1 MIQFRKWASF
11 RFRPVVLL
19 VAAGFLLTGCSGLER
34 KDRSLKPVEERDATE
49 RHLTSDIPSVLGEAA
64 IPALAEAEAFL
75 PEPSEQ
81 TPLELFSVSATD
93 VPVRDLLF
101 LLAQDANLELD
112 VFDDVDGNVT
122 INAIDQT
129 LPKILQRITA
139 QTGLAFELQ
148 ESYLVV
154 KRDRPEWRNYQIDYL
169 NVQRSVDSTVVLN
182 MAVSSGPGS
191 DDNGATSS
199 QTEVNTTSQS
209 DFWQSIERNV
219 RRVVVSAKEQEQQ
232 RNAALVGIT
241 GESGESSSDS
251 ESTRLSDIN
260 EVVINRE
267 AGVISVFAGSAVH
280 TQISEFLNTVLT
292 RAKKEVL
299 IEATIVEVELFD
311 EFKSGVDWTA
321 LANNSKINFSQDLI
335 RTNFSDTGSAVVGFS
350 DGNVTLGLELVQRYG
365 DTQVLSSPKIMALN
379 NQTALLKVVDNHVY
393 FSLDIDREEDD
404 DGDVTV
410 TYGSELHTVPVG
422 LIMNVT
428 PFISS
433 NDEVTLSVRPTI
445 SRIIGYVEDPAVK
458 LVAAGLNQSSDIISQ
473 VPVIREREMEAV
485 LKVRDGQTAII
496 GGLMQDSGEDLR
508 EGVPGIEKVPVLGNA
523 FAYQDKDK
531 RKSELVIFIR
541 PVIVTNPDVEFGD
554 LQGFKRYMPGQQSA
568 AQRPAGKGT
577 L

>member
-1 MIQFRKWASF
+1 MIQFGKWAPS
-11 RFRPVVLL
+11 RVSP
-19 VAAGFLLTGCSGLER
+19 FLLLTVIGILLAGCSGIEH
-34 KDRSLKPVEERDATE
+34 KDRSLKPVEDRDATE
-49 RHLTSDIPSVLGEAA
+49 RHLTSEIPSVLAEAA
-64 IPALAEAEAFL
+64 IPSLAEADAFL
-75 PEPSEQ
+75 PEPVEQ
-81 TPLELFSVSATD
+81 EPLELFSVSATD

-101 LLAQDANLELD
+101 LLAQDASLELD
-112 VFDDVDGNVT
+112 VFDDVDGSVT

-148 ESYLVV
+148 ENYLVV

-191 DDNGATSS
+191 DDNGATNS

-219 RRVVVSAKEQEQQ
+219 RRIVVSAQEQEEQ
-232 RNAALVGIT
+232 RNAALAGVAAEDGD
-241 GESGESSSDS
+241 SSSDS
-251 ESTRLSDIN
+251 GSTRLSDIN
-260 EVVINRE
+260 DVVINRE
-267 AGVISVFAGSAVH
+267 AGVISVFAASTVH
-280 TQISEFLNTVLT
+280 TRIGEFLNTVLT

-311 EFKSGVDWTA
+311 EFKSGVDWAA
-321 LANNSKINFSQDLI
+321 LANNNKVSFSQDLI
-335 RTNFSDTGSAVVGFS
+335 RTNFSDTGSAVIGFS
-350 DGNVTLGLELVQRYG
+350 DGNVALGLELVQRYG
-365 DTQVLSSPKIMALN
+365 DTRVLSSPKIMALN

-508 EGVPGIEKVPVLGNA
+508 EGVPGVEKVPVLGNA

-554 LQGFKRYMPGQQSA
+554 LQGFKRYMPGQQGAASTSA
-568 AQRPAGKGT
+568 AKGT